1 MMMKLKNMTLSPQV
15 ILAIG
20 AGGFVG
26 AITRAYIVSFFN
38 KTLALNFPFGV
49 LFVNIAGSLL
59 IGMFFAIFSYYTV
72 NDSLKS
78 FINTGFLGALTTYSA
93 FAIESFLLLETS
105 FLLGLYNMFFNLVG
119 SVLAA
124 GLTYK
129 FFYFILNNIK

>member
-1 MMMKLKNMTLSPQV
+1 MTLSPQI
-15 ILAIG
+15 ILAVG
-20 AGGFVG
+20 AGGFFG
-26 AITRAYIVSFFN
+26 AITRVYIVNFFN
-38 KTLALNFPFGV
+38 KTLAFNFPFGV
-49 LFVNIAGSLL
+49 LFVNIVGSFL

-105 FLLGLYNMFFNLVG
+105 FLLGLYNMFFNLLG

-124 GLTYK
+124 GFTYK